1 MKKVTMREL
10 VGKDIR
16 ITDFTITEFM
26 KSKKDKARV
35 ELEVDGEYCYFET
48 TSLEVL
54 YQLSWIKDCV
64 MAYTLKSNTNKIRF
78 VKMLDTANPSYNGS
92 RYEKLIS
99 KEFGTND
106 GTTENNTFILL
117 PDNPY
122 SREND
127 NNQYFC
133 FYKNSVYA
141 KVIKVKNSVYFSFN
155 VSKET
160 IDKIIKNENA
170 AYTKKVEKIIKE
182 KKSDAK
188 PATD

>member
-16 ITDFTITEFM
+16 ITDFSITEFM

-54 YQLSWIKDCV
+54 YQLAWIKDCV

-78 VKMLDTANPSYNGS
+78 VKRLDTTNPSYDGS
-92 RYEKLIS
+92 HYEKLIS
-99 KEFGTND
+99 KEFGNDD
-106 GTTENNTFILL
+106 GTTQNNTFILL

-122 SREND
+122 SSNKD
-127 NNQYFC
+127 IQYFC

-141 KVIKVKNSVYFSFN
+141 KVIRVKNSIYFSFN

-160 IDKIIKNENA
+160 IDSMIKNENA
-170 AYTKKVEKIIKE
+170 IYTKKVEKIVKE
-182 KKSDAK
+182 AR
-188 PATD
+188 

>member
-54 YQLSWIKDCV
+54 YQLAWIKDCV

-78 VKMLDTANPSYNGS
+78 VKALNTTNPSYDGS
-92 RYEKLIS
+92 RCEKLIS
-99 KEFGTND
+99 KEFGND
-106 GTTENNTFILL
+106 NGTTQNNSFMLL
-117 PDNPY
+117 PDSMY
-122 SREND
+122 GIDND
-127 NNQYFC
+127 DYRYFC
-133 FYKNSVYA
+133 FYKNSVYVR
-141 KVIKVKNSVYFSFN
+141 VIKVKTSIYFSFKI
-155 VSKET
+155 SKEML
-160 IDKIIKNENA
+160 DRLLAEEESHAK
-170 AYTKKVEKIIKE
+170 TK
-182 KKSDAK
+182 
-188 PATD
+188 

>member
-54 YQLSWIKDCV
+54 YQLAWIKDCV

-78 VKMLDTANPSYNGS
+78 VKALNTTNPSYDGS

-99 KEFGTND
+99 KEFGND
-106 GTTENNTFILL
+106 NGTTQNNSFMLL
-117 PDNPY
+117 PDSMY
-122 SREND
+122 AIDND
-127 NNQYFC
+127 DYRYFC
-133 FYKNSVYA
+133 FYKNSVYVR
-141 KVIKVKNSVYFSFN
+141 VIKVKTSIYFSFKI
-155 VSKET
+155 SKEML
-160 IDKIIKNENA
+160 DKLLTEEEKSHA
-170 AYTKKVEKIIKE
+170 KTK
-182 KKSDAK
+182 
-188 PATD
+188 

>member
-16 ITDFTITEFM
+16 ITDFSITEFM

-35 ELEVDGEYCYFET
+35 ELEVNGEYCYFET

-99 KEFGTND
+99 KEFGTDD
-106 GTTENNTFILL
+106 GTIQNNTFILL

-122 SREND
+122 SRDND

-133 FYKNSVYA
+133 FYKNSVYV
-141 KVIKVKNSVYFSFN
+141 KVIKVKNSIYFSFKI
-155 VSKET
+155 SKEMLDRLLAET
-160 IDKIIKNENA
+160 ESH
-170 AYTKKVEKIIKE
+170 TKTK
-182 KKSDAK
+182 
-188 PATD
+188 

>member
-16 ITDFTITEFM
+16 ITDFSITEYM

-54 YQLSWIKDCV
+54 YQLAWIKDCV
-64 MAYTLKSNTNKIRF
+64 MAYKLKSNTNKIRF
-78 VKMLDTANPSYNGS
+78 VKATTNPSYDGS
-92 RYEKLIS
+92 HYEKLIS
-99 KEFGTND
+99 KEFGND
-106 GTTENNTFILL
+106 NGTTQNNSFMLL
-117 PDNPY
+117 PD
-122 SREND
+122 SMDSIDSDD
-127 NNQYFC
+127 NRYFC

-141 KVIKVKNSVYFSFN
+141 KVIRVKNSIYFSFN

-160 IDKIIKNENA
+160 IDSMIKNENA
-170 AYTKKVEKIIKE
+170 IYTKKVEKIIKE
-182 KKSDAK
+182 
-188 PATD
+188 TR

>member
-10 VGKDIR
+10 AGKDIR
-16 ITDFTITEFM
+16 ITDFSITEFM

-78 VKMLDTANPSYNGS
+78 VKALNTTNHSYNGS

-99 KEFGTND
+99 KEFGTDD
-106 GTTENNTFILL
+106 GTTQNNSFMLL
-117 PDNPY
+117 PDSMY
-122 SREND
+122 GIDND
-127 NNQYFC
+127 DYRYFC
-133 FYKNSVYA
+133 FYKNSVYVR
-141 KVIKVKNSVYFSFN
+141 VIKVKNSIYFSFKI
-155 VSKET
+155 SKEML
-160 IDKIIKNENA
+160 DRLLAEA
-170 AYTKKVEKIIKE
+170 ESHTK
-182 KKSDAK
+182 AK
-188 PATD
+188 

>member
-16 ITDFTITEFM
+16 ITDFSITEYM

-78 VKMLDTANPSYNGS
+78 VKALDTANPSYNGS

-99 KEFGTND
+99 KEFGNDD
-106 GTTENNTFILL
+106 GTMQNNTFILL
-117 PDNPY
+117 PDSPY
-122 SREND
+122 SRDND
-127 NNQYFC
+127 NNKYFC
-133 FYKNSVYA
+133 FYKNSVYVR
-141 KVIKVKNSVYFSFN
+141 VIREKNSIYFSFKI
-155 VSKET
+155 SKEMLDRLLT
-160 IDKIIKNENA
+160 EEEKSHAK
-170 AYTKKVEKIIKE
+170 TK
-182 KKSDAK
+182 
-188 PATD
+188 

>member
-54 YQLSWIKDCV
+54 YQLAWIKDCV

-78 VKMLDTANPSYNGS
+78 VKALNTTNPSYDGS

-99 KEFGTND
+99 KEFGND
-106 GTTENNTFILL
+106 NGTTQNNSFMLL
-117 PDNPY
+117 PDSMY
-122 SREND
+122 GIDND
-127 NNQYFC
+127 DYRYFC
-133 FYKNSVYA
+133 FYKNSVYVR
-141 KVIKVKNSVYFSFN
+141 VIKVKTSIYFSFKI
-155 VSKET
+155 SKEML
-160 IDKIIKNENA
+160 DKLLTEEEKSHA
-170 AYTKKVEKIIKE
+170 KTK
-182 KKSDAK
+182 
-188 PATD
+188 

>member
-16 ITDFTITEFM
+16 ITDFSITEYM

-54 YQLSWIKDCV
+54 YQLAWIKDCV

-78 VKMLDTANPSYNGS
+78 VKALDTANHSYNGS

-99 KEFGTND
+99 KEFGND
-106 GTTENNTFILL
+106 NGTVQNNSFMLL
-117 PDNPY
+117 PDNMY
-122 SREND
+122 GIDSDD
-127 NNQYFC
+127 NRYFC

-141 KVIKVKNSVYFSFN
+141 KVIRVKNSIYFSFN

-160 IDKIIKNENA
+160 LDSIIENENA
-170 AYTKKVEKIIKE
+170 AYTKKVEKIIKRSE
-182 KKSDAK
+182 VNYAY
-188 PATD
+188 

>member
-16 ITDFTITEFM
+16 ITDFSITEFM

-54 YQLSWIKDCV
+54 YQLAWIKDCV
-64 MAYTLKSNTNKIRF
+64 MAYKLKSNTNKIRF
-78 VKMLDTANPSYNGS
+78 VKATTNPSYDGS

-99 KEFGTND
+99 KEFGND
-106 GTTENNTFILL
+106 NGTTQNNSFMLL
-117 PDNPY
+117 PD
-122 SREND
+122 SMDSIDSDD
-127 NNQYFC
+127 NRYFC

-141 KVIKVKNSVYFSFN
+141 RVIRVKNSIYFSFKI
-155 VSKET
+155 SKEMM
-160 IDKIIKNENA
+160 DKLLTEEEKSH
-170 AYTKKVEKIIKE
+170 TK
-182 KKSDAK
+182 
-188 PATD
+188 TN

>member
-16 ITDFTITEFM
+16 ITDFSITEFM

-54 YQLSWIKDCV
+54 YQLAWIKDCV
-64 MAYTLKSNTNKIRF
+64 MAYKLKSNTNKIRF
-78 VKMLDTANPSYNGS
+78 VKRLDTINPSYDGS

-99 KEFGTND
+99 KEFGND
-106 GTTENNTFILL
+106 NGTVQNNSFMLL
-117 PDNPY
+117 PDNMY
-122 SREND
+122 GIDSDDDR
-127 NNQYFC
+127 YFC
-133 FYKNSVYA
+133 FYKNS
-141 KVIKVKNSVYFSFN
+141 IYFSFN

-160 IDKIIKNENA
+160 LDSIIENENA
-170 AYTKKVEKIIKE
+170 AYTKKVEKIIKRSE
-182 KKSDAK
+182 VNYAY
-188 PATD
+188 

>member
-99 KEFGTND
+99 KEFGNDD

-122 SREND
+122 SRYND
-127 NNQYFC
+127 NNQYLC

-141 KVIKVKNSVYFSFN
+141 RVIKVKTSIYFSFN

-160 IDKIIKNENA
+160 IDSIIENENA
-170 AYTKKVEKIIKE
+170 AYTKKVEKIVKE
-182 KKSDAK
+182 KKSDTK
-188 PATD
+188 TK

>member
-10 VGKDIR
+10 VGKAIR
-16 ITDFTITEFM
+16 INDFPITEFM

-54 YQLSWIKDCV
+54 YQLAWIKDCV

-78 VKMLDTANPSYNGS
+78 VKALNTTNPSYDGS

-99 KEFGTND
+99 KEFGTDD
-106 GTTENNTFILL
+106 GTTQNNSFMLL
-117 PDNPY
+117 PDSMY
-122 SREND
+122 AIDND
-127 NNQYFC
+127 DYRYFC

-141 KVIKVKNSVYFSFN
+141 RVIKVKNSIYFSFKI
-155 VSKET
+155 SKEML
-160 IDKIIKNENA
+160 DRLLAEA
-170 AYTKKVEKIIKE
+170 ESHTKTK
-182 KKSDAK
+182 
-188 PATD
+188 

>member
-16 ITDFTITEFM
+16 ITDFSITEFM

-54 YQLSWIKDCV
+54 YQLAWIKDCV

-78 VKMLDTANPSYNGS
+78 VKALNTTNPSYDGS

-99 KEFGTND
+99 KEFGTDD
-106 GTTENNTFILL
+106 GTTQNNSFMLL
-117 PDNPY
+117 PDSMY
-122 SREND
+122 SIDND
-127 NNQYFC
+127 DYRYFC
-133 FYKNSVYA
+133 FYKNSVYVR
-141 KVIKVKNSVYFSFN
+141 VIKVKNSIYFSFKI
-155 VSKET
+155 SKEML
-160 IDKIIKNENA
+160 DRLLAEA
-170 AYTKKVEKIIKE
+170 ESHTKTK
-182 KKSDAK
+182 
-188 PATD
+188 

>member
-16 ITDFTITEFM
+16 ITDFCITEYM

-54 YQLSWIKDCV
+54 YQLAWIKDCV
-64 MAYTLKSNTNKIRF
+64 MAYKLKSNTNKIRL
-78 VKMLDTANPSYNGS
+78 VKALDTTNPSYDGS
-92 RYEKLIS
+92 HYEKLIS
-99 KEFGTND
+99 KEFGTDN
-106 GTTENNTFILL
+106 GTVQNNTFILL
-117 PDNPY
+117 PNSMY
-122 SREND
+122 NIGID
-127 NNQYFC
+127 NNRYFC

-141 KVIKVKNSVYFSFN
+141 KVIRVKNSIYFSFN
-155 VSKET
+155 ISKET
-160 IDKIIKNENA
+160 IDNIIKNENA

-182 KKSDAK
+182 
-188 PATD
+188 TR

>member
-78 VKMLDTANPSYNGS
+78 VKALNTTNPSYDGS

-99 KEFGTND
+99 KEFGNDD
-106 GTTENNTFILL
+106 GTTQNNSFMLL
-117 PDNPY
+117 PDSMY
-122 SREND
+122 AIDND
-127 NNQYFC
+127 DYRYFC
-133 FYKNSVYA
+133 FYKNSVYVR
-141 KVIKVKNSVYFSFN
+141 VIKVKTSIYFSFKI
-155 VSKET
+155 SKEML
-160 IDKIIKNENA
+160 DKLLTEEEKSHA
-170 AYTKKVEKIIKE
+170 KTK
-182 KKSDAK
+182 
-188 PATD
+188 

>member
-54 YQLSWIKDCV
+54 YQLAWIKDCV

-78 VKMLDTANPSYNGS
+78 VKALNTTNPSYDGS

-99 KEFGTND
+99 KEFGND
-106 GTTENNTFILL
+106 NGTIQNNSFMLL
-117 PDNPY
+117 PDSMY
-122 SREND
+122 AIDND
-127 NNQYFC
+127 DYRYFC
-133 FYKNSVYA
+133 FYKNSVYVR
-141 KVIKVKNSVYFSFN
+141 VIKVKNSIYFSFKI
-155 VSKET
+155 SKEML
-160 IDKIIKNENA
+160 DKLLTEEEKSHA
-170 AYTKKVEKIIKE
+170 KTK
-182 KKSDAK
+182 
-188 PATD
+188 

>member
-78 VKMLDTANPSYNGS
+78 VKALNTTNPSYDGS

-99 KEFGTND
+99 KEFGND
-106 GTTENNTFILL
+106 NGTTQNNSFMLL
-117 PDNPY
+117 PDSMY
-122 SREND
+122 AIDND
-127 NNQYFC
+127 DYRYFC
-133 FYKNSVYA
+133 FYKNSVYVR
-141 KVIKVKNSVYFSFN
+141 VIKVKNSIYFSFKI
-155 VSKET
+155 SKEML
-160 IDKIIKNENA
+160 DKLLTEEEKSHA
-170 AYTKKVEKIIKE
+170 KTK
-182 KKSDAK
+182 
-188 PATD
+188 